1 MSRPRHPDSSD
12 SRSDFRFGRR
22 LRAASAAGVTIM
34 LMASIA
40 GTAATSQSADAPTRE
55 DAADSRNHGNHPV
68 IRTEPV
74 LGPLG
79 SLARLRE
86 EARIR
91 WSPEGP
97 GPRWVW
103 FRAIAERPVTLVA
116 GDKRVDADARPRLQ
130 VVPVPSGTNELLV
143 RWAAVPAVG
152 TQVRLTTP
160 VVTDEPVYA
169 EPGQNF
175 WAPETVGGKSF
186 MWMRDEGTI
195 HVSAATD
202 MPFARVTFAVMS
214 LRRRT
219 LTLRRRAAPDTVTL
233 APGNE
238 IKVSAHVP
246 LADGRGELKLD
257 VTPGPTREGADRRAL
272 GAQISAVRAR

>member
-1 MSRPRHPDSSD
+1 M
-12 SRSDFRFGRR
+12 
-22 LRAASAAGVTIM
+22 
-34 LMASIA
+34 
-40 GTAATSQSADAPTRE
+40 
-55 DAADSRNHGNHPV
+55 
-68 IRTEPV
+68 

-97 GPRWVW
+97 GQRWVA

-116 GDKRVDADARPRLQ
+116 GDKRVDVDARPRLQ
-130 VVPVPSGTNELLV
+130 LVPAPPGTNELLV

-160 VVTDEPVYA
+160 VVTDQPVYA
-169 EPGQNF
+169 EPGRNF
-175 WAPETVGGKSF
+175 YAPETAGGESF
-186 MWMRDEGTI
+186 VWLRDEGTI
-195 HVSAATD
+195 HVIAATD
-202 MPFARVTFAVMS
+202 MPFARVTFAASS

-219 LTLRRRAAPDTVTL
+219 LTLRRRGAAPHRFTL

-238 IKVSAHVP
+238 IKVSARVP
-246 LADGRGELKLD
+246 LVDGRGELKLD
-257 VTPGPTREGADRRAL
+257 VTPGPTREGADPRAL
-272 GAQISAVRAR
+272 GVQISDMRAR